1 MNGNDMDKMET
12 FYENSNALNNLIT
25 GLKEYIMV
33 KTQAAP
39 NSNNLLDAATNYF
52 LALQGITQPISTIK
66 ILLSESDSQGMEDT
80 CTTFDNDGVMT
91 NINPK
96 IMKHLDDVKSSKSHV
111 PNLEAVE
118 ISHIEA
124 DPITPSASYHV
135 EESICKSNSTDL
147 AKKSSKMS
155 VFLSKFLCG
164 YTSAIK
170 MSPRISRHDASVPEE
185 PSSSSSSTITKGK
198 SRFVLRKLS
207 GLVRRK
213 RTSLSKVSED
223 SNQEIVIRI
232 PASSSSSSSCDVK
245 LKENISST
253 SEIIAEEPEENL
265 GSAGFKEDGEEEEQI
280 STPTTGTG
288 SRTIMDEEL
297 CHTLSTTFI
306 DHHEE
311 VTATQT
317 AVNDPVEAE
326 PEADDH
332 QEIDQPT
339 VLDDHE
345 HEILNGDSSLT
356 MTHQHSDDI
365 DTRSS
370 SICRT
375 KSVAFGLSFSSAEVE
390 KWDDS
395 VSPSINQLQVAFKDA
410 FEAYVKENEDCE
422 HLSSSIS
429 TPSVTF
435 NFTEEPGPSPSP
447 TTHGY
452 TIDVSPSSSIMNEEL
467 DHTHSTSETYINRD
481 IDQGEEVTLTH
492 ISDHSGAEADK
503 HRDLDEIDTNSFIS
517 RTKSVAF
524 RLPFGSTQV
533 EKSESL
539 ASINEVASE
548 DAFEA
553 NVKENGDD
561 DNVSHSTVTFGVIT
575 EELGLT
581 TDTNTIVIDEEVT
594 SNPGSGRPTEDAG
607 NWYQLEEVEQFH
619 SKTQDVTQLDERD
632 NGDCSSD
639 STVTR
644 TVSPILYQETFLKA
658 KVSPIE
664 NTREIEADDSKSTV
678 SPATVLGWGE
688 SLLDKYCY

>member
-124 DPITPSASYHV
+124 DPNYTPSASYH
-135 EESICKSNSTDL
+135 
-147 AKKSSKMS
+147 
-155 VFLSKFLCG
+155 
-164 YTSAIK
+164 
-170 MSPRISRHDASVPEE
+170 
-185 PSSSSSSTITKGK
+185 GK

-253 SEIIAEEPEENL
+253 SEIIAEEPEDNL
-265 GSAGFKEDGEEEEQI
+265 GSAGFKDGGEEEEQI
-280 STPTTGTG
+280 SAPSTGTG

-297 CHTLSTTFI
+297 CHTLSTTYI

-452 TIDVSPSSSIMNEEL
+452 TIDVSPSSSSSIMNEEL

-664 NTREIEADDSKSTV
+664 NTREIEADDSKDIFQHDV
-678 SPATVLGWGE
+678 SDFLWCLNGVTEILGDILLKAIVKDSFAIALSQKTQKVDFTQYNLISNEILAEQKEWPATLYHTSVT
-688 SLLDKYCY
+688 SLS